1 MGTQDSYGRQNGYGE
16 GRYGGFL
23 LNLSQR
29 PARHFIE
36 QILLPEFRSVEARG
50 FEVSGVSPGD
60 ESFLPVATTIDNVGA
75 VFPSLI
81 ISFSNET
88 SGGETTYDFLTSK
101 GPGQR
106 RQGTLVAT
114 ARAEVRDGYTGDAD
128 AFAPIPARDLVV
140 QITDAVENVCQRRA
154 TGLGSEFET
163 IGSQRAA
170 EAPDDRDADPTVRMA
185 NVEVRYSFSRRP

>member
-1 MGTQDSYGRQNGYGE
+1 MPLELPD
-16 GRYGGFL
+16 
-23 LNLSQR
+23 R
-29 PARHFIE
+29 PAKHFIDE
-36 QILLPEFRSVEARG
+36 ILLPNFEPTLANG
-50 FEVSGVSPGD
+50 FAVTGVSPGD
-60 ESFLPVATTIDNVGA
+60 EAFLPVATTIDNVGA

-88 SGGETTYDFLTSK
+88 SGGETTYDFVTRE

-114 ARAEVRDGYTGDAD
+114 ARAEVRDGYSGDRSTFD
-128 AFAPIPARDLVV
+128 PIPARDLTV
-140 QITDAVENVCQRRA
+140 QITEAVERVCQEQA
-154 TGLGSEFET
+154 TGLGSQFET

-170 EAPDDRDADPTVRMA
+170 EAPDDRDSDPTVRMA